1 MANPFQAYDNG
12 EFNDGNDIINAA
24 LLPLYGGFEEEMTAP
39 TTEMLVNAYDTILD
53 GPIESGELEVEDMY
67 AILSNLVL
75 LDSALDATYYWKE
88 NPAHYHPERLLELI
102 DYRREDIQDIEF
114 QGRRERGPGDTIF
127 YWASERLF
135 PYFVEKL
142 GIEEILEANSYD
154 QTYLHLY
161 LASSDYRIFN
171 PAFVKILLDYGFSLS
186 DTDRYGKTPLHY
198 IVQDA
203 LNYNFDYAYVSKEEA
218 SNKSN
223 YAVIKYNNFY
233 RTLILV
239 FGHPTANILIPDNNG
254 KTVRDFLMSADKGV
268 LVGTSADKAERL
280 DTNTYGVQNNHIKI
294 NEARKNLLNAY
305 NVSQGNPRR
314 IAMAKKHAIVE
325 QLNLPQNMQKMI
337 GNVLGHKHTL
347 KNARK
352 AVKAKHNKQINNTKR
367 HKEKVHNELLG
378 KASKNGGRR
387 TRRKAH

>member
-39 TTEMLVNAYDTILD
+39 TTEMLENAYNTILD

-239 FGHPTANILIPDNNG
+239 FRHPTANIDIPDDNG
-254 KTVRDFLMSADKGV
+254 TTVRNLLESAEKGEMIRHNYAV
-268 LVGTSADKAERL
+268 EH
-280 DTNTYGVQNNHIKI
+280 NNHNHI
-294 NEARKNLLNAY
+294 NAARKNLLDAY

-314 IAMAKKHAIVE
+314 LDMAKKHAVLEKI
-325 QLNLPQNMQKMI
+325 NLPQNMQKMI

-378 KASKNGGRR
+378 KALKNGGRR